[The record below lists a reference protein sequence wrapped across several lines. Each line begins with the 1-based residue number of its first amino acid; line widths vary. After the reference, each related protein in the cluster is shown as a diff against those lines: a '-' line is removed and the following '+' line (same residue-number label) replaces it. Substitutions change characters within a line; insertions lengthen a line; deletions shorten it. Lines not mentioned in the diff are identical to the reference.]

1 MYKEKRLFA
10 KHKKKR
16 PKTMS
21 KFINPFTDYGFKKI
35 FGQEISKDL
44 LIDFLNDLLKGE
56 RVITDLTF
64 LNNEQ
69 LPKYDEGL
77 GLIYDIYCC
86 TDTGEKIIVEMQ
98 NKSQLHFKERALYY
112 LSNAIVQQSEKGN
125 EWKFNI
131 KAVYGVFFMNF
142 LFDHCVKL
150 RTDVIL
156 ADRDTGELFSD
167 RMRQVFIALP
177 LFNKEED
184 ACENDFE
191 RWIYTLKNMETL
203 KRMPFKARK
212 AVFEKLEEVAD
223 VASLSKEE
231 RRRYENSVNVYRT
244 NLCVLDAAKE
254 EGREEERLTN
264 ARRMKAEGLNS
275 ELINRITGLS
285 EEEIA
290 AL

>member
-1 MYKEKRLFA
+1 
-10 KHKKKR
+10 
-16 PKTMS
+16 
-21 KFINPFTDYGFKKI
+21 
-35 FGQEISKDL
+35 
-44 LIDFLNDLLKGE
+44 
-56 RVITDLTF
+56 
-64 LNNEQ
+64 
-69 LPKYDEGL
+69 
-77 GLIYDIYCC
+77 
-86 TDTGEKIIVEMQ
+86 
-98 NKSQLHFKERALYY
+98 
-112 LSNAIVQQSEKGN
+112 
-125 EWKFNI
+125 
-131 KAVYGVFFMNF
+131 MNF

-167 RMRQVFIALP
+167 RMRQVFIVLP